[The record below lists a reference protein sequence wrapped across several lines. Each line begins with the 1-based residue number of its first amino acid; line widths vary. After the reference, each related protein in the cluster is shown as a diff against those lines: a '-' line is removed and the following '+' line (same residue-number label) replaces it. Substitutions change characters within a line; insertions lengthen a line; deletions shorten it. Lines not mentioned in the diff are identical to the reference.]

1 MKRTLRVLALCLI
14 LVTLFAGTASALTF
28 ETLDNN
34 KVFSDETIKKEKMD
48 SWAREEIMAAREA
61 GLIPMLTDDPAYK
74 DDITREQFAELVVKT
89 VEAIT
94 GNEAPMAAA
103 DTFVDTANESVLKAN
118 GIGVITGRGAGVF
131 DPKSTA
137 TRQEIATMIS
147 RALDYIKAETGIDY
161 APLAGDVENFPD
173 KESIASWAEAG
184 VGRLAANGIMAGK
197 LDIIS
202 GQTFAF
208 PAAKCTVQ
216 ESIILLYRVY
226 TNTL

>member
-1 MKRTLRVLALCLI
+1 MKRTLGVLVSCLL
-14 LVTLFAGTASALTF
+14 LVSMFAGTASAPTF

-48 SWAREEIMAAREA
+48 SWAKEEIMAAREA
-61 GLIPMLTDDPAYK
+61 GLIPMLTDDPAYR
-74 DDITREQFAELVVKT
+74 DNITREQFAELVVKT

-94 GNEAPMAAA
+94 GSEAPAAGE

-118 GIGVITGRGAGVF
+118 KIGIITGRAAGGF
-131 DPKSTA
+131 DPKATA

-161 APLAGDVENFPD
+161 APLADDDENFPD

-197 LDIIS
+197 LDTIS

-208 PAAKCTVQ
+208 PQAKCTVQ
-216 ESIILLYRVY
+216 ESVILLYRVY